1 MSVSLKVRCF
11 DRTLDID
18 QDALLRPLND
28 RCTNHQGNINGEVY
42 LPKCVGNAKS
52 KTNQTILLRCCL
64 RERDHGLAKA
74 LFTDRTA
81 VLFAIKQS
89 FFHGKDRG

>member
-1 MSVSLKVRCF
+1 MPVSLQVRCF
-11 DRTLDID
+11 ARIPDIY

-28 RCTNHQGNINGEVY
+28 RFMNHQGNINGEVHV
-42 LPKCVGNAKS
+42 PKCVGNSTS
-52 KTNQTILLRCCL
+52 KTNQTILLQCCL
-64 RERDHGLAKA
+64 RERDHGLVKA

-81 VLFAIKQS
+81 VHFAIKKS